1 MSAVTGIAY
10 LLKDIAAVCALLYIY
25 HFFFLSEIKL
35 SKVKAALI
43 LCAAAFNAFFCVCV
57 LSERI
62 EDSRAVMDFVSYV
75 IYIVCLQVF
84 SDNKRLS
91 KSIWTVTFF
100 MFTVDMLYALV
111 SDYLGEALLTECLF
125 DTAILSISCVLIY
138 CSVKKMQLSFLPEVF
153 AEIPKWIYAV
163 IMLFDLT
170 CYYKEI
176 GEYYTWYKLLYLISS
191 ISVVLCLLYLVF
203 KIFYLAQQ
211 QNDILRQIELQKEYG
226 EKVLLDD
233 KEIRRFRHDYKNHMI
248 VVKAYLESG
257 RMSDAREY
265 ISSIDGSINGVMNRI
280 RTGNFVSDAL
290 LNSKATVAAKTQTSI
305 SFSGY
310 IPPTGIRSDDLC
322 TVLSNLIDNAIEACE
337 KVSGDR
343 SIAVEAKCTDSYLIL
358 SITNPTVTKNP
369 NKLRTSKKDTVNHG
383 LGIKNVERAIKR
395 YNGVL
400 SLNNYDNIFTA
411 DVRLTFD
418 ESSNELTV
426 S

>member
-1 MSAVTGIAY
+1 MTGIAY
-10 LLKDIAAVCALLYIY
+10 LLKDIAAVCALLLVY
-25 HFFFLSEIKL
+25 HFFFLCDLKFEKL
-35 SKVKAALI
+35 KAVLI
-43 LCAAAFNAFFCVCV
+43 FCAAAFNAFFCLGF
-57 LSERI
+57 LSQRM
-62 EDSRAVMDFVSYV
+62 EDSRAVMDFVSYI
-75 IYIVCLQVF
+75 IYIVSLQTF
-84 SDNKRLS
+84 SDNKKIS

-100 MFTVDMLYALV
+100 IFNIDMLYALV
-111 SDYLGEALLTECLF
+111 SDYLGDALLTECLF
-125 DTAILSISCVLIY
+125 NIAILSISCVLIY
-138 CSVKKMQLSFLPEVF
+138 CSVKKMQLNFLPEVF

-176 GEYYTWYKLLYLISS
+176 GEFYTWYKILYLISS

-211 QNDILRQIELQKEYG
+211 QNDILRQIELQKEFG

-257 RMSDAREY
+257 RMNDAREY

-343 SIAVEAKCTDSYLIL
+343 SIAVEAKCTDRYLIL
-358 SITNPTVTKNP
+358 SITNPTVVKSS

-395 YNGVL
+395 YNGIL
-400 SLNNYDNIFTA
+400 SLNNEDNIFTA
-411 DVRLTFD
+411 DVKLAFD
-418 ESSNELTV
+418 ESVNEQTV